1 MDKTTT
7 CGLFSFKEDV
17 LMEFQLG
24 VIEARYADMIWE
36 YEPVTS
42 SELVKMTA
50 VEFNWK
56 RTTAHNVLRRLI
68 DKGLFQ
74 NENGLVTAVISR
86 EEFYARHSEQYV
98 EETFGGSLPAF
109 LAAFSKRKKF
119 TEQEIEEL
127 QKVID
132 GMRR

>member
-1 MDKTTT
+1 M
-7 CGLFSFKEDV
+7 SEI
-17 LMEFQLG
+17 QLG

-36 YEPVTS
+36 HEPVSS

-68 DKGLFQ
+68 DKGLFK

-86 EEFYARHSEQYV
+86 EEFYSRQSKKYV
-98 EETFGGSLPAF
+98 QETFAGSLPAF
-109 LAAFSKRKKF
+109 IAAFTQNTRLTAEEAEAIHEMIDRAEE
-119 TEQEIEEL
+119 TE
-127 QKVID
+127 
-132 GMRR
+132 